1 MPARRW
7 RGSTEG
13 CAISHFLSLSAA
25 GFAATAI
32 AFGPA
37 RMGFGLFVPEF
48 RSEFGMSTSIIGAV
62 SSLGFFGFFLGLLL
76 AQALLTRSG
85 PKLPVLAGLVAATV
99 GMGIVSQAPNVIV
112 LALGV
117 FIAASS
123 AGLAW
128 TPFNDAVHRKVT
140 EPDRPTALSVI
151 STGTGLG
158 IVFAGIAALAMVMGG
173 LSWRASWA
181 FFAGASA
188 LALLGN
194 WLALRRVEKAP
205 DDRHGNGWR
214 QILHPRALPI
224 FTIGFV
230 FGTTTAIYISFA
242 ADHMVTA
249 GGVAGFRIGAT
260 PALVF
265 ICYGLFG
272 LAGLLTGRIKAM
284 IGLSALLRLLMLAGA
299 LSVMLVA
306 FAPGTWAGLI
316 LSAGLQGVYLMM
328 ISAILAFWS
337 ERLFPELPSL
347 SFTAALLAAAA
358 GNVLGPAAAGVL
370 SDTLGAE
377 AMFLLASVL
386 PLATALLLRDRH
398 AQERP
403 VHAAQA
409 GH

>member
-1 MPARRW
+1 
-7 RGSTEG
+7 
-13 CAISHFLSLSAA
+13 
-25 GFAATAI
+25 
-32 AFGPA
+32 
-37 RMGFGLFVPEF
+37 MGFGLFVPEF
-48 RSEFGMSTSIIGAV
+48 RSEFGMSTSTIGAV

-173 LSWRASWA
+173 LSWRASWT

-214 QILHPRALPI
+214 DLLHIRSLPI
-224 FTIGFV
+224 FVIGFV

-272 LAGLLTGRIKAM
+272 LAGLLTGRIKAI

-358 GNVLGPAAAGVL
+358 GNVLGPAIAGML

-403 VHAAQA
+403 AHAAQM
-409 GH
+409 GQ